1 MPLEGVGTG
10 EQGREVGAIEMDA
23 TRFVDADQSAE
34 GRKEVHGSSRFVLDA
49 ATGNPAFPVEDAR
62 DSVPT
67 FELRSFLTAQF
78 SVAFLPV
85 AAVVGGV
92 DDDGVVE
99 LAKFFEPG
107 DEAPNR
113 PVRVV
118 DRAAV
123 DRGLI
128 VEIAI
133 LGNDLVG
140 RRDRGVGFVEPEIE
154 KEGFVGVAFFIKPGE
169 GLVRSSLSSCRRVL
183 HCG

>member
-92 DDDGVVE
+92 DNDGVV
-99 LAKFFEPG
+99 
-107 DEAPNR
+107 
-113 PVRVV
+113 
-118 DRAAV
+118 
-123 DRGLI
+123 
-128 VEIAI
+128 
-133 LGNDLVG
+133 
-140 RRDRGVGFVEPEIE
+140 
-154 KEGFVGVAFFIKPGE
+154 
-169 GLVRSSLSSCRRVL
+169 
-183 HCG
+183 